1 MIDNRTFGGVRV
13 RAEGFRHQS
22 ADKKMPAFTVS
33 AKTDTLITFI
43 VHERRQKPRLGPF
56 ETFNAPFVA
65 DHVLVPVA
73 RHNAPCFI
81 RQIRDIV
88 FYRNRLLS

>member
-22 ADKKMPAFTVS
+22 ADKKMSAFTVS

-43 VHERRQKPRLGPF
+43 VYERGQQPRLGLF
-56 ETFNAPFVA
+56 QGFGAS
-65 DHVLVPVA
+65 HVGDQILAPVA
-73 RHNAPCFI
+73 RHNAPFFI